1 MKVPAATFRRDRTT
15 LLAYSALA
23 AYTFCLYALGS
34 MLAFLRD
41 ELHLSYTLTS
51 LHSSLWAAGTVVTGI
66 FFARLVG
73 LLGRYRLFWL
83 TAAGTAGG
91 LVLMMLGHVV
101 ALTLLAAAWLGTC
114 GTLLQTGSISLLSRH
129 HGERRDR
136 VLVEAAVGGSL
147 AAVLAPVALGVAER
161 TQAGWRAGLVLPLLA
176 LAVIYFAF
184 RRLDLPTGAA
194 ASTGSGRRLPAA
206 FWPAA
211 VLVSVV
217 VGMEFCLIFYAPQ
230 LLRAAAGLPTSQAAT
245 VLSLFYVGE
254 LAGRT
259 AGAGLTR
266 RAGRAGSLTVI
277 GLAVTATGV
286 LALWLSGRAWPAI
299 FGLLI
304 AGLGVANLYPLT
316 LAMALGSAAGHTDLA
331 NSRVQLLAGIAVLC
345 GPLLLGFLADGIG
358 VTRAFSLVIAL
369 IAVALILVVVRAPAA
384 SRPAGESPEQ
394 PR

>member
-1 MKVPAATFRRDRTT
+1 
-15 LLAYSALA
+15 
-23 AYTFCLYALGS
+23 
-34 MLAFLRD
+34 
-41 ELHLSYTLTS
+41 
-51 LHSSLWAAGTVVTGI
+51 
-66 FFARLVG
+66 
-73 LLGRYRLFWL
+73 
-83 TAAGTAGG
+83 
-91 LVLMMLGHVV
+91 
-101 ALTLLAAAWLGTC
+101 
-114 GTLLQTGSISLLSRH
+114 
-129 HGERRDR
+129 
-136 VLVEAAVGGSL
+136 VGGSL
-147 AAVLAPVALGVAER
+147 AAVLAPVALDVAER
-161 TQAGWRAGLVLPLLA
+161 TQAGWRAGLLLPLLA

-184 RRLDLPTGAA
+184 GRLDLPTGAA
-194 ASTGSGRRLPAA
+194 ASTGSGLRLPAA

-217 VGMEFCLIFYAPQ
+217 VGMEFCLVFYAPQ

-266 RAGRAGSLTVI
+266 RAGRARSLTVI

-316 LAMALGSAAGHTDLA
+316 LAMALGSAAGRTDLA
-331 NSRVQLLAGIAVLC
+331 NSRVQLLAGIAVLS
-345 GPLLLGFLADGIG
+345 GPLLLGFLADRIG
-358 VTRAFSLVIAL
+358 VAHAFSLVIAL
-369 IAVALILVVVRAPAA
+369 IAVALILLVVRAPAA
-384 SRPAGESPEQ
+384 SRPAGVSPEQ